1 MPLKKPSELF
11 NKKKSVSVVE
21 EIIEKEV
28 EINTFSEAFEQFK
41 LNLKSIDALSTF
53 SESLENYTENIQK
66 INIVSEYINDIKEEL
81 KLYITREDLER
92 SSLAQLLVVEKCI
105 ETIEEKIEA
114 INQDY
119 IDQIKS
125 NTEEISNKVDSFLNF
140 EAPKYKKLVVESELR
155 TGERFDRLKVK
166 VNDSLE
172 NISNLVDIRYTEILE
187 NVDTVNQTAIDQIL
201 DQFNKLQ
208 EEIPNYRNFIVESEL
223 KNEERILNFQEILSK
238 TAQTINNK
246 LDSIEGANGQ
256 IIEELREEIQSLVK
270 DTSFQKLVVES
281 ELRTEERFNA
291 LKLNVNKV
299 LENIDNLVDVK
310 YTEILDAVDNSNKS
324 AINEILDEFNKLQQE
339 IPNYRNFIIESRLKN
354 EEGILNFQEILSKT
368 LDIVNGKVDSIE
380 GVNEQITEEL
390 QEKIQLVSNL
400 IEDAALCIKEIESHK
415 IQINEKV
422 TELESQITVNESH
435 INKQNKHIDS
445 IQEEVY
451 STLQK
456 LNLDVVD
463 EKNKE
468 LSRKIKYLEEIF
480 EKFNEKQ
487 ILSENTLAEPPTII
501 NKDPLTPLDQNYVTL
516 EQLQQH
522 YRLFVNR
529 VQQQLAT
536 IGGGG
541 ETRLKYL
548 DDIVGIAT
556 NPSDYDGKILS
567 YNHSIGKFEFI
578 TNGSVE
584 PSSGIATF
592 ATIAGYAATAGIA
605 TFATTAGFA
614 SSSAGIATFATT
626 AGYAATAGIATFAT
640 NAGYARTA
648 GISTFAT
655 TAGIA
660 TFATTAGYAATA
672 GIATFAT
679 TAGYAVT
686 AGIATYSS
694 SAGIATFATT
704 AGYARTAGIS
714 TFAISAGYATS
725 TGISTFATFA
735 TTAGTANTATT
746 ANFAISA
753 ETSTS
758 VVGGIA
764 SVNSL
769 TVSGVTTL
777 GIVTA
782 TTYYGKIKEDIK
794 IINSDYNVTPKDSV
808 LIASGN
814 ITIFMPNA
822 LGNSGD
828 KYYIKNVG
836 IETVTILPQMGELI
850 DNYSEMTLN
859 QKNSSLILISSN
871 STWLIF

>member
-41 LNLKSIDALSTF
+41 SNLKGINALSTF

-81 KLYITREDLER
+81 KLCIKREDLER

-105 ETIEEKIEA
+105 ETIEEKIES
-114 INQDY
+114 INQEY
-119 IDQIKS
+119 IDQIKL
-125 NTEEISNKVDSFLNF
+125 NTEEVSNKVNSFLNI

-155 TGERFDRLKVK
+155 TGERFDRLKVN
-166 VNDSLE
+166 VNDVLE
-172 NISNLVDIRYTEILE
+172 NISNLVDVRYTEILE
-187 NVDTVNQTAIDQIL
+187 NVDTINQTAIDQIL

-223 KNEERILNFQEILSK
+223 KNEERILNFQEILNK
-238 TAQTINNK
+238 TVQTINNK
-246 LDSIEGANGQ
+246 LDSIEGINGQ

-281 ELRTEERFNA
+281 ELRTEEKFNV

-299 LENIDNLVDVK
+299 LENIDDLVDVK

-354 EEGILNFQEILSKT
+354 EEGILNFQEILNKT
-368 LDIVNGKVDSIE
+368 VDIVNDKVDSIE

-390 QEKIQLVSNL
+390 QEKIQLASNL
-400 IEDAALCIKEIESHK
+400 IKDASLCIKEIESHK

-445 IQEEVY
+445 IQGEVY

-522 YRLFVNR
+522 YRLFINR

-556 NPSDYDGKILS
+556 NPADYDGKILS

-592 ATIAGYAATAGIA
+592 AT
-605 TFATTAGFA
+605 
-614 SSSAGIATFATT
+614 
-626 AGYAATAGIATFAT
+626 
-640 NAGYARTA
+640 N
-648 GISTFAT
+648 
-655 TAGIA
+655 
-660 TFATTAGYAATA
+660 
-672 GIATFAT
+672 
-679 TAGYAVT
+679 AGYAVT
-686 AGIATYSS
+686 AGIATFAAFAGISS
-694 SAGIATFATT
+694 YATSAGIATFA
-704 AGYARTAGIS
+704 IS
-714 TFAISAGYATS
+714 TGYATS
-725 TGISTFATFA
+725 AGIATFAAFA
-735 TTAGTANTATT
+735 TTAGTANTAIT

-794 IINSDYNVTPKDSV
+794 IINSNYNVTPNDSV

-836 IETVTILPQMGELI
+836 IQTVTILPQMGELI
-850 DNYSEMTLN
+850 DDYSEMTLN